1 MSAVTKHD
9 FVFSLYLVS
18 LSAVAAATVGIFF
31 GIGFLL
37 LAPRHPV
44 APLTDPV
51 PVAPA
56 LEARDV
62 PPPKNDDP
70 GWSSS
75 AGSPADKV
83 MAIATPDV
91 PSNQE
96 TPVSEAT
103 TMETARIP
111 SAGIAHAKRVRVSR
125 HHQDDTGRHW
135 AALGRSDAS
144 VGPRHWRQHF
154 GSAATDGG
162 ETTRLMVDELQQR
175 GVAVDIASGFG
186 PPQPTTRRHRQGY
199 SGSAAADG
207 GETIRLMIDEL
218 QQRRGAVDTASG
230 YGPPK

>member
-18 LSAVAAATVGIFF
+18 LNAVAAATVGIFF

-37 LAPRHPV
+37 LAPPHPA

-51 PVAPA
+51 PVAQA

-62 PPPKNDDP
+62 PPPRNDDP
-70 GWSSS
+70 GWGSS
-75 AGSPADKV
+75 AGSLADKV
-83 MAIATPDV
+83 LAIATPDV
-91 PSNQE
+91 PSNRK
-96 TPVSEAT
+96 TPVLEAT

-111 SAGIAHAKRVRVSR
+111 PTGIAHPKRVRVSR
-125 HHQDDTGRHW
+125 HHQDDIGRHW
-135 AALGRSDAS
+135 AALWRSDAS

-175 GVAVDIASGFG
+175 GVAVDIASGFA

-207 GETIRLMIDEL
+207 GETTRLMIDEL